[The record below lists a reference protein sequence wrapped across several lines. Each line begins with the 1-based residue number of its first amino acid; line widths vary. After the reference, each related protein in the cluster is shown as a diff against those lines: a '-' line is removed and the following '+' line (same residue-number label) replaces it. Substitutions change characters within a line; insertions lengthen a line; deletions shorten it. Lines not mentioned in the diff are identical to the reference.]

1 VVRSVPSAYRAKD
14 FMAKLPKITGRALV
28 VEDDAIL
35 AMEMAQTLT
44 DLGLDEVQTCASTA
58 AAIARL
64 GTFRPTVLT
73 LDVHLADRQDGWALA
88 ELAQQ
93 ISQSPPVIIFA
104 TGSPE
109 SVPPR
114 VARMGHV
121 VGKPVDPAD
130 IHAILYK
137 AQNERCLIGR
147 MRRMLGDGGP

>member
-1 VVRSVPSAYRAKD
+1 MKQFPRIS
-14 FMAKLPKITGRALV
+14 GRALV

-35 AMEMAQTLT
+35 AMEMAQMLT
-44 DLGLDEVQTCASTA
+44 DLGLDEVQTCATTGDA
-58 AAIARL
+58 MARL
-64 GTFRPTVLT
+64 SSLRPTVLT
-73 LDVHLADRQDGWALA
+73 LDLHLADRQDGWALA

-93 ISQSPPVIIFA
+93 LSTSPPVIIFA

-130 IHAILYK
+130 IHAILHK
-137 AQNERCLIGR
+137 AQNERGLLGR
-147 MRRMLGDGGP
+147 MRRMLGDGAT

>member
-1 VVRSVPSAYRAKD
+1 MRN
-14 FMAKLPKITGRALV
+14 LPKISGRALV

-35 AMEMAQTLT
+35 AMAMAQTMT
-44 DLGLDEVQTCASTA
+44 DLGIDEVQTCATTED
-58 AAIARL
+58 AIARL

-73 LDVHLADRQDGWALA
+73 LDVRLADRQDGWVLA

-93 ISQSPPVIIFA
+93 ISVSPPVIIFA

-121 VGKPVDPAD
+121 IGKPVDPAD
-130 IHAILYK
+130 IHAILLQAK
-137 AQNERCLIGR
+137 KDRGLLGR
-147 MRRMLGDGGP
+147 MRRMLGAGFA

>member
-1 VVRSVPSAYRAKD
+1 
-14 FMAKLPKITGRALV
+14 MNNLLKISGRALV

-35 AMEMAQTLT
+35 AMVMADMLT
-44 DLGLDEVQTCASTA
+44 DLGMDEVQTCATTGEAMASLA
-58 AAIARL
+58 A
-64 GTFRPTVLT
+64 FRPTVLT

-93 ISQSPPVIIFA
+93 ISDSPPVIIFA

-121 VGKPVDPAD
+121 VGKPFDPAD
-130 IHAILYK
+130 IHAILLK
-137 AQNERCLIGR
+137 AQKQRGLIGR
-147 MRRMLGDGGP
+147 MRRMLGDGTP

>member
-1 VVRSVPSAYRAKD
+1 MKT
-14 FMAKLPKITGRALV
+14 LPRISGRALV

-44 DLGLDEVQTCASTA
+44 DLGLEEVQTCATTGA
-58 AAIARL
+58 AMARL

-93 ISQSPPVIIFA
+93 LSASPPVIIFA
-104 TGSPE
+104 TGSPA

-130 IHAILYK
+130 IHAILSK
-137 AQNERCLIGR
+137 AQNERGLFGR
-147 MRRMLGDGGP
+147 MRRMLGDGGT

>member
-1 VVRSVPSAYRAKD
+1 MKH
-14 FMAKLPKITGRALV
+14 LPKISGRALV

-35 AMEMAQTLT
+35 AMVMADTLT
-44 DLGLDEVQTCASTA
+44 DLGMDEVQTCASTA
-58 AAIARL
+58 DAMARL
-64 GTFRPTVLT
+64 STFMPTVLT

-93 ISQSPPVIIFA
+93 ISETPPVIIFA

-109 SVPPR
+109 LVPPR

-130 IHAILYK
+130 IHAILLK
-137 AQNERCLIGR
+137 AQKERGLFGR
-147 MRRMLGDGGP
+147 MRRILGDGAA